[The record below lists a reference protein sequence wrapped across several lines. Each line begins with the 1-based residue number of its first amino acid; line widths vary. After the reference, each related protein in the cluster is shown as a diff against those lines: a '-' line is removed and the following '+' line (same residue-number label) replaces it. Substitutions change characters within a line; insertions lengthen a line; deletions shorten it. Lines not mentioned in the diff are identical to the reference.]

1 MGREER
7 VVATQGIALDAGRVR
22 LIFRRAFF
30 TQLVILEGYIA
41 KGTGK
46 VEYKSYYFTSWNA
59 GQGLAL

>member
-22 LIFRRAFF
+22 LIFRWAFF

-46 VEYKSYYFTSWNA
+46 VEYKSY
-59 GQGLAL
+59 